1 MEIISEFT
9 SKGLIKKEEQI
20 EEKNPQKKL
29 KGPRSGWD
37 KSFQD
42 MHKNCEDMLIINNGN
57 DFDKDW
63 DWKFK

>member
-29 KGPRSGWD
+29 KEPRAGWD
-37 KSFQD
+37 KSFED
-42 MHKNCEDMLIINNGN
+42 MHKNNDDLLLISGDD
-57 DFDKDW
+57 DFDEKP
-63 DWKFK
+63 